1 MLIANQNLTEEQ
13 INNVAAYN
21 LRGVSIALNEV
32 RNLAQKTKSDL
43 LKNKIF
49 TSLTSNK
56 EEIDAILEELGV
68 LDVDRK

>member
-49 TSLTSNK
+49 TSLTRNK